1 MFGGATGR
9 CPTAEVLARELVH
22 LPVHPPLGKPE
33 MAAVARAARYVTEG
47 R

>member
-1 MFGGATGR
+1 MFGGAPGKY
-9 CPTAEVLARELVH
+9 PTADVLARELVH
-22 LPVHPPLGKPE
+22 LPVHPPLGKSE